1 MDEVDKKKTK
11 KMKIELLEVG
21 VIIFGSVR
29 FLSEKLTKSVSFLK
43 KLKPNRFKST
53 GSVIL

>member
-1 MDEVDKKKTK
+1 MKLIKKKTK